1 MKIFK
6 GNKFDLKYRRN
17 NMTIFRSCPSTNDI
31 SESIIGSS
39 KYQKRRTPMAD
50 WQTIEATTILQR
62 NDTIDYLKEIKE
74 KQPQDFN
81 QIINVLSQKTDK
93 QLIEEKKKNK
103 TQLKQ
108 VKAKI
113 IQDKVEHQKKLN
125 QKHDNDRKN
134 AMNTTLLTNV
144 NELNELFKKVEY
156 KAKTKRIYYLK
167 NQLKCYKY
175 KYSNLDIAEFPN
187 IQFSVKGK
195 LLNEEELTTM
205 LKKCMETI
213 SNHNNNNNN
222 ASDNENDITNVNV
235 GKKRMREYLVNNPKS
250 KRPRFVQLP
259 NID

>member
-1 MKIFK
+1 
-6 GNKFDLKYRRN
+6 
-17 NMTIFRSCPSTNDI
+17 
-31 SESIIGSS
+31 
-39 KYQKRRTPMAD
+39 
-50 WQTIEATTILQR
+50 
-62 NDTIDYLKEIKE
+62 
-74 KQPQDFN
+74 
-81 QIINVLSQKTDK
+81 
-93 QLIEEKKKNK
+93 
-103 TQLKQ
+103 
-108 VKAKI
+108 
-113 IQDKVEHQKKLN
+113 
-125 QKHDNDRKN
+125 
-134 AMNTTLLTNV
+134 MNTTLLTNV